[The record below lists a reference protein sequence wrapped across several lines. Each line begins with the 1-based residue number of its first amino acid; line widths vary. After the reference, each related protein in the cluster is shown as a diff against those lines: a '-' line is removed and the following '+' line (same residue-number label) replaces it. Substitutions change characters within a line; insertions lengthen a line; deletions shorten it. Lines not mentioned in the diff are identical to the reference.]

1 MIDKLSFGT
10 LIIRLRQSRVDIKIT
25 LCKFKAMEDPIML
38 LLLVLT
44 QDGGNFSSMKERI
57 SRISKTT
64 KFLMS
69 KVAEIMKVKPFGVGR
84 DITVKISSGMLHML
98 MK

>member
-1 MIDKLSFGT
+1 
-10 LIIRLRQSRVDIKIT
+10 
-25 LCKFKAMEDPIML
+25 
-38 LLLVLT
+38 
-44 QDGGNFSSMKERI
+44 MKERI

-84 DITVKISSGMLHML
+84 DITVKISNGMLHML